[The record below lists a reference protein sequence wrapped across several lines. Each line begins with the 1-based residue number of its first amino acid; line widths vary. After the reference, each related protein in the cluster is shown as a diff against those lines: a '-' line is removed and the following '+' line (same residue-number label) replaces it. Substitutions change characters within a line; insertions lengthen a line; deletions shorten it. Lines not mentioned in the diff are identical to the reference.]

1 MPLDS
6 ERRSELLVQEGAVSS
21 SESIKYWNLFV
32 DAMSLVWIVAFS
44 TSLLAYD
51 ARLITM
57 DPAILYVT
65 DAITIFAMP
74 VFIADLMLKYH
85 RSEHSKVFF
94 KKHWLDILFVVPYFR
109 MLRAL
114 SMVRIVGLV
123 RLGKLPRSLG
133 IVVKAARAVSRALK
147 LSKK

>member
-1 MPLDS
+1 MDT
-6 ERRSELLVQEGAVSS
+6 
-21 SESIKYWNLFV
+21 
-32 DAMSLVWIVAFS
+32 MSLVWIAAFS
-44 TSLLAYD
+44 TSLLAYE

-65 DAITIFAMP
+65 DAITIFALP
-74 VFIADLMLKYH
+74 IFIADLMLKYH
-85 RSEHSKVFF
+85 RSEHSKAFF

-114 SMVRIVGLV
+114 SMVRILRLV
-123 RLGKLPRSLG
+123 RLGKLPRSFG
-133 IVVKAARAVSRALK
+133 IVVKAAKAVSRALK